1 MAEEEKSNLLPSNP
15 GGFPSKPHT
24 SGGSGSAPLL
34 GTKEYPIV
42 ITDKDR
48 RKRWI
53 MGFIGVVIFIAL
65 VTVLGVDVEPE
76 YEAWVDGDDS
86 ADDTN
91 VYSYAYD
98 PTPAPTAYS
107 TSR

>member
-1 MAEEEKSNLLPSNP
+1 MFEILDDVDVA
-15 GGFPSKPHT
+15 
-24 SGGSGSAPLL
+24 
-34 GTKEYPIV
+34 
-42 ITDKDR
+42 
-48 RKRWI
+48 
-53 MGFIGVVIFIAL
+53 GVVRVSERRA
-65 VTVLGVDVEPE
+65 VPTVLGVDVEPE